1 MEDLEAPPRNLGF
14 ILQSAGTMQGIR
26 TGEPWSGLHLQNAG
40 NNDDGVRGYRLE
52 TQLGELI
59 QQKHDKGQNQ
69 NTVNPN
75 GEERRK
81 NGEEGRRCGLCIAQA
96 WE

>member
-1 MEDLEAPPRNLGF
+1 MGNLEAPPRNLGF
-14 ILQSAGTMQGIR
+14 ILQSAGIMQGIK
-26 TGEPWSGLHLQNAG
+26 TGEPRSDLHLQNAG

-59 QQKHDKGQNQ
+59 QQKRDKGQNQ

-75 GEERRK
+75 GEE
-81 NGEEGRRCGLCIAQA
+81 GRRCGLCIAQP